1 MGIDILDLIKRPVGR
16 PKKPEAK
23 RHRLSVRMSD
33 DLSHTLD
40 GLVER
45 TGKKKTDIM
54 KEAIELYALM
64 VKTKGE

>member
-1 MGIDILDLIKRPVGR
+1 MDLIKRPVGR
-16 PKKPEAK
+16 PKKSESK

-33 DLSHTLD
+33 DLSNTLD

-45 TGKKKTDIM
+45 TGKNKTDIM

-64 VKTKGE
+64 VKTKGK